1 MSIIWQLVR
10 YRFVIVIGS
19 LGCWTC
25 PGMMPDPGCIRFFCP
40 WHDSLPFGTPGRF
53 LWRICHR
60 PGFRLLQLG
69 PIWRYSYRFVEDNV
83 PKTIKNNWTPPM
95 EVYINVISHVVSQV
109 VGILGKNGCGMVGMV
124 GLLGFDFAAH
134 QQTWNTHLRSRC
146 VVPGAGYVSS
156 LCPLKPDSAQVDRGQ
171 LNFLLATTHWNWT
184 RHCAINLFVCLFC
197 DVWSVFLGIRIFLIC
212 LMFLLSLLVF

>member
-1 MSIIWQLVR
+1 MAAGTIHICDSHYCHWDVGHVR
-10 YRFVIVIGS
+10 VWCLIQVAFVFLS
-19 LGCWTC
+19 L
-25 PGMMPDPGCIRFFCP
+25 
-40 WHDSLPFGTPGRF
+40 HDSLPFGTPGRF

-109 VGILGKNGCGMVGMV
+109 LGILGKNGCGMVGMV
-124 GLLGFDFAAH
+124 WLLGFDFAAH

-146 VVPGAGYVSS
+146 VVPGAGYVSRS
-156 LCPLKPDSAQVDRGQ
+156 LSIEARQCAGRSRAVEFSTCNNALGIEPDTVPLI
-171 LNFLLATTHWNWT
+171 
-184 RHCAINLFVCLFC
+184 CLFVCFVMSDLFF
-197 DVWSVFLGIRIFLIC
+197 WGYFWYA
-212 LMFLLSLLVF
+212 

>member
-1 MSIIWQLVR
+1 MAAGTIQICDCHWIIGMLDMSGYDAWSRLHSFFLSMTWQPPVWDARQISVKNLPPSRFQTIAARPYMEVLVS
-10 YRFVIVIGS
+10 I
-19 LGCWTC
+19 C
-25 PGMMPDPGCIRFFCP
+25 
-40 WHDSLPFGTPGRF
+40 GRQ
-53 LWRICHR
+53 RA
-60 PGFRLLQLG
+60 
-69 PIWRYSYRFVEDNV
+69 
-83 PKTIKNNWTPPM
+83 KNNWTPPM

-156 LCPLKPDSAQVDRGQ
+156 LCPLKPDSAQVDREQ

>member
-1 MSIIWQLVR
+1 MAAGTIHICDSHYCHWDVGHVR
-10 YRFVIVIGS
+10 VWCLIQVAFVFLS
-19 LGCWTC
+19 L
-25 PGMMPDPGCIRFFCP
+25 
-40 WHDSLPFGTPGRF
+40 HDSLPFGTPGRF

-109 VGILGKNGCGMVGMV
+109 LGILGKNGCGMVGMV
-124 GLLGFDFAAH
+124 WLLGFDFAAH

-146 VVPGAGYVSS
+146 VVPGAGYDSS
-156 LCPLKPDSAQVDRGQ
+156 LCPLKPDSAQVDREQ

-184 RHCAINLFVCLFC
+184 RHCAINLFVCFVMSDLFF
-197 DVWSVFLGIRIFLIC
+197 WGYFWYA
-212 LMFLLSLLVF
+212 